1 MSRDPVRAAELA
13 AELDAWNR
21 ERQSE
26 EVQVVDEARQLFL
39 GRAELPP
46 ILVGWSE
53 SWHKGVVGVAAGRI
67 ARDFH
72 RPTLLLAVAGDSGI
86 SGVSATGSGRS
97 VSGINLHEFL
107 SPWKDRMERF
117 GGHAQAVGMTVAT
130 DRLEELRGEWEAAA
144 AEWPASL
151 LVPRLEYELHL
162 PPSRISQ
169 RLLADLQRL
178 EPFGQGNPRPLVRT
192 GPLRL
197 DGPPRYFGKGHL
209 GGRARGEDGGQVE
222 LVGWGWR
229 ERESDLAGWFEVLG
243 CLEEDSYRGE
253 PVLRL
258 VDSRPANL

>member
-1 MSRDPVRAAELA
+1 MFQE
-13 AELDAWNR
+13 
-21 ERQSE
+21 
-26 EVQVVDEARQLFL
+26 
-39 GRAELPP
+39 RAELPG

-53 SWHKGVVGVAAGRI
+53 AWHKGVVGVAAGRI

-72 RPTLLLAVAGDSGI
+72 RPTVLLAVAGESA
-86 SGVSATGSGRS
+86 SATGSGRS
-97 VSGINLHEFL
+97 VPGIHLHEFL
-107 SPWKDRMERF
+107 SAWKERMERF
-117 GGHAQAVGMTVAT
+117 GGHAQAVGMTVSVEH
-130 DRLEELRGEWEAAA
+130 LEELRGEWEAAA
-144 AEWPASL
+144 ARWPASL

-162 PPSRISQ
+162 PPVQISR
-169 RLLADLQRL
+169 RLLSDLQRL

-209 GGRARGEDGGQVE
+209 GGRARGGDGGQID

-229 ERESDLAGWFEVLG
+229 EREGDLAGWFEVLG

-258 VDSRPANL
+258 VDSRPAAP